1 MGSGVS
7 GRYYSSHGSKT
18 IHHQALI
25 HSFDGRFTYDS
36 KTKALSRMISGGHG
50 QSNIDY
56 LASNG
61 IKVKIVKTYPNGFRV
76 GNVPIHKN
84 KLKREKN
91 GQTWFPR
98 TWSQKDMVKAGEHVS
113 KLKKNRHVKDGV
125 AIYGMYKNV
134 ELALL
139 KRTGKSPQYFQTSIN
154 PQRKEEKRNENFRKT
169 L

>member
-18 IHHQALI
+18 IHHEALI

-56 LASNG
+56 LHSNG
-61 IKVKIVKTYPNGFRV
+61 IKVKIVKPYPNGVRV

-98 TWSQKDMVKAGEHVS
+98 TWSQKNMVKAGEHVS

-134 ELALL
+134 RIGVI
-139 KRTGKSPQYFQTSIN
+139 KTHGKVSTIFPDIN
-154 PQRKEEKRNENFRKT
+154 QPTKKGGKKK
-169 L
+169 